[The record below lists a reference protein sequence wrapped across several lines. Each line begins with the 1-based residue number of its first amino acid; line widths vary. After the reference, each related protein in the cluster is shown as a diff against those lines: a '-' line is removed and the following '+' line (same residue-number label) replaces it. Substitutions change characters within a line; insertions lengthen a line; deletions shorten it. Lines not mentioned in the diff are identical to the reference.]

1 MNQNFI
7 FVFILLFSLSIVNAI
22 PIPHKLLKRTTEFKQ
37 CKHSPMPPPLSIVIS
52 PDPVVSGNT
61 ETFTVSATFDQD
73 IPDGTDLTVFFG
85 DSITGAII
93 GDIHRAPMCDNDGCP
108 KAGIQ
113 FTKTLDY
120 SDVPEL
126 PNPYDILVGIM
137 INTDVL
143 ACAIA
148 PFIFE

>member
-1 MNQNFI
+1 MRI
-7 FVFILLFSLSIVNAI
+7 DLS
-22 PIPHKLLKRTTEFKQ
+22 
-37 CKHSPMPPPLSIVIS
+37 
-52 PDPVVSGNT
+52 
-61 ETFTVSATFDQD
+61 
-73 IPDGTDLTVFFG
+73 DGK
-85 DSITGAII
+85 
-93 GDIHRAPMCDNDGCP
+93 APMCDNDGCP
-108 KAGIQ
+108 KAEIQ